1 MKCFKLLMAVLVFCL
16 FTGSALA
23 GEFSADVVRK
33 GMGETMQGKLYVK
46 DMKFREEMSAK
57 GQGSIMVIDM
67 LAQKSLMIIPAQK
80 MYMEMQ
86 YDPTMVQDK
95 KAPQE
100 LEKEMEV
107 KNLGTE
113 TVNGYVCDKIQY
125 SMKDQSTT
133 VTWHSKELGYSVR
146 SITKSKEGEMTTEL
160 SNIKEGGVADSMFV
174 APAGYTKMQMPN
186 MGGKGPKT
194 Q

>member
-1 MKCFKLLMAVLVFCL
+1 
-16 FTGSALA
+16 
-23 GEFSADVVRK
+23 
-33 GMGETMQGKLYVK
+33 MGETMQGKLYVK
-46 DMKFREEMSAK
+46 GMKFREEMSAK

-67 LAQKSLMIIPAQK
+67 VAQKSLMIMPAQK

-95 KAPQE
+95 KDPQE

-125 SMKDQSTT
+125 TMKDQSAT
-133 VTWHSKELGYSVR
+133 VTQWHSKELGYSVR

>member
-16 FTGSALA
+16 FIGSAMA

-46 DMKFREEMSAK
+46 GMKFREEMSAK

-67 LAQKSLMIIPAQK
+67 VAQKSLMIMPAQK

-95 KAPQE
+95 KDPQE

-160 SNIKEGGVADSMFV
+160 SNIKEGGVADSIFV